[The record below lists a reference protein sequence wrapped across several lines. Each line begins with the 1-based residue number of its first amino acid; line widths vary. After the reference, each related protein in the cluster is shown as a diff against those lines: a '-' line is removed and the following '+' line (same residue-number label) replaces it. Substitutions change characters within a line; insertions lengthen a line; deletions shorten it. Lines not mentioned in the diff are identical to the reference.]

1 MEAELGCFLT
11 GSVHVVECVLEARI
25 AALERVLVQ
34 PGERV
39 QDLTRALD
47 AQQAEAARLQG
58 EVRHQGGGRGNG
70 GANRRGVDAR
80 MLGRPDEFHGEEA
93 RSADWLTD
101 AAGFSDLQLAI
112 RMPVAEAAPRDDGL
126 PLIPFG
132 WSNRC
137 GSKQPVA
144 ACSCC

>member
-1 MEAELGCFLT
+1 MW
-11 GSVHVVECVLEARI
+11 ARN
-25 AALERVLVQ
+25 AALERLLEQ

-39 QDLTRALD
+39 QDLTTASD

-70 GANRRGVDAR
+70 GANRRGVEAR
-80 MLGRPDEFHGEEA
+80 MLGRPDAVPWCRNKMG
-93 RSADWLTD
+93 RLVDGV
-101 AAGFSDLQLAI
+101 AGFCDLQLGI

-126 PLIPFG
+126 SLIP
-132 WSNRC
+132 WLEQQKRLQAACS
-137 GSKQPVA
+137 

>member
-11 GSVHVVECVLEARI
+11 GSVHVVEGVLEAGI
-25 AALERVLVQ
+25 LALERVLEQ

-58 EVRHQGGGRGNG
+58 EARHQAGGRGNG

-80 MLGRPDEFHGEEA
+80 MLGRPDAFHGEEA
-93 RSADWLTD
+93 RWADW
-101 AAGFSDLQLAI
+101 SI
-112 RMPVAEAAPRDDGL
+112 V
-126 PLIPFG
+126 
-132 WSNRC
+132 
-137 GSKQPVA
+137 
-144 ACSCC
+144 